1 MAKKINLADLVFK
14 VSDDG
19 TLKVFSGQTKK
30 AGKELK
36 NVEKQQQKT
45 TYATKKGINQTA
57 NQTKNFANLARGISG
72 SLVPAYATLAANV
85 FALTAV
91 FQFLTQAAD
100 YRVLKEGQANYA
112 HVTGI
117 AYETLTNRIIDAT
130 DAQVR
135 YTEAAQAA
143 AIGTAAGLNADQL
156 VKLGEAAKLVSVA
169 LGRDVT
175 DSFNR
180 LVRGVTKAEPELLD
194 ELGIILRLDPAT
206 RNYAAALGVSKESL
220 NAFQRTQAVT
230 NEVLDQV
237 DKKFAAIAAVSDP
250 TTNSINKLTK
260 AFDDLMNTFRLAIA
274 GPAEALANFFSN
286 NLRAAIG
293 ALGLFILPLIQSM
306 LPAFDNMAAE
316 AEKSFSRQ
324 QLAIE
329 KTRGSLEGLRAKQ
342 AQVAAQAA
350 AGRAGQQNILMGL
363 ARGELGTGSSAAQ
376 KQLAA
381 GRGISNAQLASLRAQ
396 ATKEI
401 GIFKNMDAQILAN
414 WKSTM
419 AKMAASHKVNFS
431 EKVKLESKKLELT
444 MKAGFARI
452 RIAWSAT
459 MKGMSRAA
467 SLAGKVISRAFAIFS
482 GISIALLAFEGIKA
496 GLEKFGMFGQKAEEA
511 DNSLKGLLQ
520 RQKELNEELDKMFA
534 KDEKMAEQ
542 GVSLGFDLLLKQN
555 ANRVTEAFGQQLGF
569 GLIDQARK
577 NLAEVEKQQ
586 GITLGSLNRPEGKKV
601 TQIGINPNTG
611 AEFEERVFMTEGQQ
625 AVFDASLSVTQA
637 EEQFLDRMKKV
648 GKDIPELAGI
658 FERGV
663 TDVEQLTD
671 AEKDFIART
680 VEGGAALAGFEQ
692 GATKLTQTLQGI
704 APKAR
709 ASSVALREI
718 TNQTKNLRNIIAT
731 TGEKGFGGTAEAQR
745 LRDKVAK
752 DGEDA
757 LTDDELTK
765 FRKVEMF
772 DKLGGIGTALGDSI
786 TKGDALTAAKAAQAN
801 SLKNLKDR
809 ILANT
814 NLGKVRQTNLKI
826 ATKQAEI
833 EKVIADIALA
843 RVTLE
848 DAANKEDAQQ
858 AITELQQRLGLL
870 QQQKSVLEDSI
881 SITAQLGKAFSESFE
896 KSLTSS
902 IQGLLDGTKSL
913 KDAFK
918 DMTRAVL
925 NAMAQIL
932 AQQMALRIMG
942 SMFPGV
948 GGRQG
953 GIMSAPGYRSY
964 SMGGVASGPNS
975 GYPAMLHGTEA
986 VVPLPNG
993 RSIPVEMQGGAGSVN
1008 NVVINVD
1015 AGGNASSTFN
1025 EEQGKALGMAIQAS
1039 VMETIQREKRP
1050 GGVLS

>member
-1 MAKKINLADLVFK
+1 M
-14 VSDDG
+14 
-19 TLKVFSGQTKK
+19 VFS
-30 AGKELK
+30 
-36 NVEKQQQKT
+36 
-45 TYATKKGINQTA
+45 
-57 NQTKNFANLARGISG
+57 
-72 SLVPAYATLAANV
+72 
-85 FALTAV
+85 
-91 FQFLTQAAD
+91 D
-100 YRVLKEGQANYA
+100 
-112 HVTGI
+112 
-117 AYETLTNRIIDAT
+117 
-130 DAQVR
+130 
-135 YTEAAQAA
+135 
-143 AIGTAAGLNADQL
+143 
-156 VKLGEAAKLVSVA
+156 
-169 LGRDVT
+169 
-175 DSFNR
+175 
-180 LVRGVTKAEPELLD
+180 
-194 ELGIILRLDPAT
+194 
-206 RNYAAALGVSKESL
+206 
-220 NAFQRTQAVT
+220 
-230 NEVLDQV
+230 
-237 DKKFAAIAAVSDP
+237 
-250 TTNSINKLTK
+250 
-260 AFDDLMNTFRLAIA
+260 
-274 GPAEALANFFSN
+274 
-286 NLRAAIG
+286 
-293 ALGLFILPLIQSM
+293 
-306 LPAFDNMAAE
+306 
-316 AEKSFSRQ
+316 RQ
-324 QLAIE
+324 
-329 KTRGSLEGLRAKQ
+329 
-342 AQVAAQAA
+342 
-350 AGRAGQQNILMGL
+350 
-363 ARGELGTGSSAAQ
+363 
-376 KQLAA
+376 
-381 GRGISNAQLASLRAQ
+381 
-396 ATKEI
+396 
-401 GIFKNMDAQILAN
+401 
-414 WKSTM
+414 
-419 AKMAASHKVNFS
+419 
-431 EKVKLESKKLELT
+431 LT
-444 MKAGFARI
+444 M
-452 RIAWSAT
+452 
-459 MKGMSRAA
+459 
-467 SLAGKVISRAFAIFS
+467 
-482 GISIALLAFEGIKA
+482 EGNK
-496 GLEKFGMFGQKAEEA
+496 K
-511 DNSLKGLLQ
+511 
-520 RQKELNEELDKMFA
+520 KM
-534 KDEKMAEQ
+534 
-542 GVSLGFDLLLKQN
+542 VT
-555 ANRVTEAFGQQLGF
+555 RV
-569 GLIDQARK
+569 
-577 NLAEVEKQQ
+577 
-586 GITLGSLNRPEGKKV
+586 
-601 TQIGINPNTG
+601 NPNTG
-611 AEFEERVFMTEGQQ
+611 KTFTEPVRMTESEL
-625 AVFDASLSVTQA
+625 AVFQA
-637 EEQFLDRMKKV
+637 QRQVENAENQFLARMKSV
-648 GKDIPELAGI
+648 GETIPELAGI

-731 TGEKGFGGTAEAQR
+731 TGEKGFGGTVEAQR
-745 LRDKVAK
+745 LREKVAK
-752 DGEDA
+752 EGEDA

-765 FRKVEMF
+765 FRKVQMF
-772 DKLGGIGTALGDSI
+772 DKLSGIGAALGDSI

-843 RVTLE
+843 RVTLQ

-858 AITELQQRLGLL
+858 AIVELQQRLGLL
-870 QQQKSVLEDSI
+870 QQQKDVLEDSI